1 MPFHLTSLLFVGWSS
16 LLLAFFAS
24 AGGATWVL
32 AIVMAFFLL
41 SWLNKYAFALL
52 EHAADGL
59 HDAPVATVEMLGPF
73 GGLRPLVHVVL
84 GGAVAIAWW
93 RLGSALGPWLGALA
107 LLLFPASLVAL
118 ATSQRLVDALSPA
131 ALWHVMRG
139 LGWCYWLLSAAIIV
153 IGALAW
159 LTVDLPLS
167 NFPRFVVLELLF
179 LCYYTLVG
187 SCIHWRRGALQFEA
201 RFSPERQA
209 ARAEQERLQQRQRML
224 DEVYVAMQAR
234 DYARVSAHVVQWL
247 GHTDNTRLRGDC
259 EAILT
264 QAATWPEQRGV
275 LTVAR
280 TLIAQLLRARQLS
293 LALATL
299 EAARRHLPDCTP
311 ETEANLLELARYA
324 QFAGQRQLA
333 LTLIDNWQQ
342 AAPDATLSPAALQ
355 LRRELSG

>member
-139 LGWCYWLLSAAIIV
+139 LGW
-153 IGALAW
+153 
-159 LTVDLPLS
+159 
-167 NFPRFVVLELLF
+167 
-179 LCYYTLVG
+179 
-187 SCIHWRRGALQFEA
+187 
-201 RFSPERQA
+201 
-209 ARAEQERLQQRQRML
+209 
-224 DEVYVAMQAR
+224 
-234 DYARVSAHVVQWL
+234 
-247 GHTDNTRLRGDC
+247 
-259 EAILT
+259 
-264 QAATWPEQRGV
+264 
-275 LTVAR
+275 
-280 TLIAQLLRARQLS
+280 
-293 LALATL
+293 
-299 EAARRHLPDCTP
+299 
-311 ETEANLLELARYA
+311 
-324 QFAGQRQLA
+324 
-333 LTLIDNWQQ
+333 
-342 AAPDATLSPAALQ
+342 
-355 LRRELSG
+355 